1 MSEKF
6 GGRHRRELIERVR
19 NPSDLVR
26 PVRACP
32 VGPRSGGPI
41 SVRVDFSVR
50 LGEVSV
56 CGYFECGGSWRGGA
70 DTWVVR
76 DARHALQD
84 CCPALCR
91 CPRGL
96 RGLGVVGVAHSRVL
110 CVGGDC
116 GIMRDSNVSSDRG
129 SAPMCIDPLH
139 RTWEPDRRTRRSPE
153 NPVIPTK
160 TSSRSAEASASHVQH
175 RRQPRPTPRSVHFR
189 LEIGPDQPG
198 HPDVEARTANSG
210 TKATC
215 GTSEP
220 LASSRSAA
228 AQPISTRSTTDLGAE
243 PDRSRAGLR
252 PISVRKRTD
261 LEPGYDRSRRGTGP
275 ISVESAELAAVGQ
288 APCEGVTS
296 SKPWL
301 PVPWVRTGVH
311 PRRGAAAEVAPSR
324 ER

>member
-1 MSEKF
+1 MF
-6 GGRHRRELIERVR
+6 
-19 NPSDLVR
+19 
-26 PVRACP
+26 
-32 VGPRSGGPI
+32 VGILNVVVPG
-41 SVRVDFSVR
+41 
-50 LGEVSV
+50 GEVLGWLTPLS
-56 CGYFECGGSWRGGA
+56 GAAGA
-70 DTWVVR
+70 DAWVSR

-96 RGLGVVGVAHSRVL
+96 RGLGVVGVARSRVL
-110 CVGGDC
+110 CVGGNC

-139 RTWEPDRRTRRSPE
+139 RTWESDRRTRRSPE

-160 TSSRSAEASASHVQH
+160 TSSRSAEASVSHVQH
-175 RRQPRPTPRSVHFR
+175 RRQPRPAPRSVHFR

-252 PISVRKRTD
+252 PISVRNRTD
-261 LEPGYDRSRRGTGP
+261 LEPGYDRSRCGTGP
-275 ISVESAELAAVGQ
+275 ISAESAAAGQ

-296 SKPWL
+296 SRPWL

-311 PRRGAAAEVAPSR
+311 PRRGAAAGVAPSR